1 MFPERHTA
9 GCGEEAI
16 EILIENITAVAR
28 AGNAFM
34 NNNYIA
40 LAGNPNCGKT
50 SLFNQLT
57 GGKQQIGNW
66 PGVTVERKEGQLQLQ
81 KQTMTLVDLPGIY
94 SLVASSQ
101 DEQVARD
108 FLLEAHPSLILN
120 VVDSTNLERNLYLT
134 TQLLELNIPVVV
146 LLNMADLAK
155 QSGWIFNTELLS
167 SILGVPVL
175 DVSAVDKKDI
185 QRIKT
190 LLDES
195 DWTVK
200 KRLSIDLPNELEEY
214 IDKWS
219 SLFQTGG
226 GISGKKALIR
236 YLEGDNNLLDGDI
249 SDSDRKDMQ
258 KELEKIEDLL
268 QDPCDVILAN
278 YRYGA
283 IQGMVK
289 KAVSRK
295 RRTQSR
301 SARVDKIVLHKFLGI
316 PVFLMVMYLAFGMA
330 MGLGNLF
337 VDYFDRFFGWLFVD
351 KLKDLLQLLN
361 SPLWMQ
367 SILADG
373 VGAGLQTVATFVPVI
388 FFMFLI
394 LSFLEDSGY
403 MARAAFITDRF
414 MKSIGLPGKS
424 FVPML
429 VGFGCTV
436 PAIMATRTLE
446 KKRDRYMTIFMVPF
460 MSCGA
465 RFPVYAMVA
474 ASFFPMRSGLAVFS
488 IYVLGI
494 LMAVFTGLLLKK
506 SLFKGKISEFIMELP
521 PYHRPRIRHILL
533 HTWRRLKDFIFRAG
547 KVIVLMVLVLGFLN
561 SLGIDGSFGNEN
573 NDKSVL
579 TRVGKGITPV
589 FHPMGIEQENWP
601 ATVGLFT
608 GIFAKEAS
616 LGTMNS
622 LYSQISGEAQSNL
635 TMSQL
640 IREYFNPAAAYAF
653 MIFVLIYCPC
663 LAALAAAFREMG
675 VGMTGLMAVYL
686 TVLAW
691 ISSTIFYQIARGHQ
705 WIWVLFSLALL
716 LLMVITLR
724 IMGTLA
730 DKGGWIKESSD

>member
-1 MFPERHTA
+1 MTKE
-9 GCGEEAI
+9 
-16 EILIENITAVAR
+16 
-28 AGNAFM
+28 
-34 NNNYIA
+34 YIA

-66 PGVTVERKEGQLQLQ
+66 PGVTVERKEGQLLL
-81 KQTMTLVDLPGIY
+81 KDRTMTLVDLPGIY

-108 FLLEAHPSLILN
+108 FLLEGAPSLILN

-134 TQLLELNIPVVV
+134 TQLLELDIPVVV
-146 LLNMADLAK
+146 LLNMADLAR
-155 QSGWIFNTELLS
+155 QSGWIFDTELLS
-167 SILGVPVL
+167 QILGVPVL
-175 DVSAVDKKDI
+175 AVSAVDKNDI
-185 QRIKT
+185 IRIKN
-190 LLDES
+190 LLDENP
-195 DWTVK
+195 WKVE
-200 KRLSIDLPNELEEY
+200 KRLSLDLPNELEEY
-214 IDKWS
+214 IRKWAEKAFIPS
-219 SLFQTGG
+219 S
-226 GISGKKALIR
+226 GISSRKAFIR
-236 YLEGDNNLLDGDI
+236 HLEGDSGLMNPNLEEAEKKQMD
-249 SDSDRKDMQ
+249 
-258 KELEKIEDLL
+258 KELEHIEDLL

-289 KAVSRK
+289 KTISRK
-295 RRTQSR
+295 RKTESR
-301 SARVDKIVLHKFLGI
+301 SAMVDKVVLHKYLGI
-316 PVFLMVMYLAFGMA
+316 PIFLLVMYVAFGMA

-351 KLKDLLQLLN
+351 KLKDLLQLFS
-361 SPLWMQ
+361 SPVWLQ

-429 VGFGCTV
+429 IGFGCTV

-465 RFPVYAMVA
+465 RFPVYAMIA
-474 ASFFPMRSGLAVFS
+474 ASFFPARSGLAVFS
-488 IYVLGI
+488 IYILGI
-494 LMAVFTGLLLKK
+494 LMAVLTGLLLKK

-533 HTWRRLKDFIFRAG
+533 HTWRRLRDFIFRAG
-547 KVIVLMVLVLGFLN
+547 KIIVFMVLVLGFLN

-573 NDKSVL
+573 NDKSIL
-579 TRVGKGITPV
+579 TRVGKGVTPV

-616 LGTMNS
+616 LGTMTS
-622 LYSQISGEAQSNL
+622 LYSQISGEMSRDL
-635 TMSQL
+635 TMNQL
-640 IREYFNPAAAYAF
+640 IAEYFDPSAAYAF

-675 VGMTGLMAVYL
+675 WGMTTIMALYL

-691 ISSTIFYQIARGHQ
+691 IGATLFYQIARGHQ
-705 WIWVLFSLALL
+705 VLWIAVAMGLL
-716 LLMVITLR
+716 TFMVISLR
-724 IMGTLA
+724 IAGNLA
-730 DKGGWIKESSD
+730 DKTSWIKEGSD

>member
-1 MFPERHTA
+1 
-9 GCGEEAI
+9 
-16 EILIENITAVAR
+16 
-28 AGNAFM
+28 M
-34 NNNYIA
+34 NKNYIA

-66 PGVTVERKEGQLQLQ
+66 PGVTVERKEGLLQLHD
-81 KQTMTLVDLPGIY
+81 KSMTLVDLPGIY

-108 FLLEAHPSLILN
+108 FLLEAQPSLILN

-155 QSGWIFNTELLS
+155 QSGWIFDTRLLS

-175 DVSAVDKKDI
+175 DVSAVEKKDI
-185 QRIKT
+185 ERIKT
-190 LLDES
+190 LLNGIQ
-195 DWTVK
+195 WTVG

-214 IDKWS
+214 IQKWS
-219 SLFQTGG
+219 IHFEASG
-226 GISGKKALIR
+226 GISRKKAFIR
-236 YLEGDNNLLDGDI
+236 YLEGDESLLNPETTK
-249 SDSDRKDMQ
+249 SDLEQMS
-258 KELEKIEDLL
+258 KELERIEDLL

-295 RRTQSR
+295 KRTESR
-301 SARVDKIVLHKFLGI
+301 STRVDKIVLHKFLGI
-316 PVFLMVMYLAFGMA
+316 PVFLLIMYLAFGMA

-337 VDYFDRFFGWLFVD
+337 VDYFDRFFGWLFVE
-351 KLKDLLQLLN
+351 KLKDFLQLFS
-361 SPLWMQ
+361 SPLWLQ

-474 ASFFPMRSGLAVFS
+474 ASFFPLRSGLAVFS
-488 IYVLGI
+488 IYILGI

-533 HTWRRLKDFIFRAG
+533 HTWRRLRDFIFRAG

-573 NDKSVL
+573 NDKSIL
-579 TRVGKGITPV
+579 TRVGKGVTPV

-616 LGTMNS
+616 LGTMTS
-622 LYSQISGEAQSNL
+622 LYSQISGEELSNL
-635 TMSQL
+635 TMNQL
-640 IREYFNPAAAYAF
+640 LAEYFNPASAYAF

-675 VGMTGLMAVYL
+675 AGMTGLMVLYL

-691 ISSTIFYQIARGHQ
+691 ISSTLFYQIARGHQ
-705 WIWVLFSLALL
+705 WLWIFISLTML
-716 LLMVITLR
+716 LLMVLTLR

-730 DKGGWIKESSD
+730 DRGGWVKESSD